1 MAFNRILFQPGMSV
15 PQFMELC
22 GAEQNSE
29 ADLEAARWASRDS
42 TALGV
47 DRTSMA
53 SSLGAATSG
62 ISVESVVIRY
72 HSLLESSQKRRCCLS
87 RSAS

>member
-1 MAFNRILFQPGMSV
+1 MAMNRILFQPGMSV
-15 PQFMELC
+15 PQFMELY

-29 ADLEAARWASRDS
+29 ADLEAARWPRRDS

-47 DRTSMA
+47 DRKSMA
-53 SSLGAATSG
+53 WSMGAATSG

-87 RSAS
+87 RSGS